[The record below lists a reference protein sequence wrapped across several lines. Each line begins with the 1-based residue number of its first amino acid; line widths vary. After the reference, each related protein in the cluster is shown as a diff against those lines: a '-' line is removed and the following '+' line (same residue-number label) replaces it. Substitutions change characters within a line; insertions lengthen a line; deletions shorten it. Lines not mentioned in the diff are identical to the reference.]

1 MLTVLVTFILC
12 LVPLLTVSG
21 EHCSKTLHDLEDS
34 LFCSPTAGRSN
45 VDSLVSAFFPTNRLP
60 ASVVEIYYH
69 ISDSTGNDSITTTAA
84 SSYSSSADAGTSSNQ
99 TVHRY
104 RWSWSPLLLFMEPF
118 QAKLLSLYLIVLH
131 TTEAHVVLGP
141 VCSSNTS
148 DNGVASDLII
158 INQLTAMVS
167 KKIHARMHSIVLIVI
182 ISP

>member
-1 MLTVLVTFILC
+1 MSHHICVLLAVFSF

-69 ISDSTGNDSITTTAA
+69 ISDPTGNGNMTTTAA
-84 SSYSSSADAGTSSNQ
+84 SSYSSSAEAGTSSNQ
-99 TVHRY
+99 TVYRY

-118 QAKLLSLYLIVLH
+118 QAKLLSLYLVVPQ
-131 TTEAHVVLGP
+131 TAEAHVVLGP
-141 VCSSNTS
+141 VCSSNIS
-148 DNGVASDLII
+148 DNADLII

-167 KKIHARMHSIVLIVI
+167 RVYMYACSY
-182 ISP
+182 